1 MGSFILM
8 NKKLVPVDVA
18 KACGVSHATIAKAT
32 QAQKWVY
39 FMRAYNKQI
48 ATLKSNI
55 ESN

>member
-1 MGSFILM
+1 MKYRILD
-8 NKKLVPVDVA
+8 KLVPVDVA
-18 KACGVSHATIAKAT
+18 KANGVSHATIAKAT
-32 QAQKWVY
+32 QAQKWIY